1 MAKAT
6 KKEARRQVEV
16 EIPHRSLSL
25 KEFDYLTVDEAI
37 ERLQRVKE
45 DNPGKT
51 VVLRV
56 QGVAYEDYEE
66 YALYERRLETDEEMA
81 ARQARER
88 QLAADQEARD
98 RAQYEA
104 LSRRFGGGGPK

>member
-1 MAKAT
+1 MAKT
-6 KKEARRQVEV
+6 KTKSDRRQVDV
-16 EIPHRSLSL
+16 VIPHRSLSL

-56 QGVAYEDYEE
+56 RGVAYED
-66 YALYERRLETDEEMA
+66 
-81 ARQARER
+81 
-88 QLAADQEARD
+88 
-98 RAQYEA
+98 
-104 LSRRFGGGGPK
+104 